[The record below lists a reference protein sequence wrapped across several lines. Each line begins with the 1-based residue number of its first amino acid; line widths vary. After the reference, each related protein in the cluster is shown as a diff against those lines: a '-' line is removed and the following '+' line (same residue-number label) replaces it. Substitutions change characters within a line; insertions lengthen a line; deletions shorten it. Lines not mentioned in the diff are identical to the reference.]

1 MFDKIVNDNNI
12 FKDKIASSTINSYRQ
27 TNYKPQQNILRRTAK
42 YNH

>member
-12 FKDKIASSTINSYRQ
+12 FKDKMANSTINSYRQ
-27 TNYKPQQNILRRTAK
+27 TNNKPQQKIPRRTAK